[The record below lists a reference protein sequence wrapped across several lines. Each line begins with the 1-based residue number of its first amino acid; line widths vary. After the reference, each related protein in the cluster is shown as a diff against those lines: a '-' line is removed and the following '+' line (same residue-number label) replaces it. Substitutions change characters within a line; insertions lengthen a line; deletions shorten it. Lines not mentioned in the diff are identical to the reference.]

1 MSDTHEIAVVLD
13 ISKATPDMLAAL
25 AKAQAEVQ
33 TVGKD
38 GRNKDKNY
46 NYSSAE
52 AMIRGSRKPFGDNG
66 LAFISSWTRQPLDAA
81 DQDIGNQF
89 VCANVQMHFALT
101 HASGGVISGT
111 AEMDAIGS
119 RARPPDKAVAATL
132 TYMRGFVLRD
142 LLNIDRADEDADAVD
157 RRDEGNGWSR
167 GAERPQPQ
175 RGKRETQQIAAPKRD
190 EKAEAARAAM
200 IDLSKKVLAVATEL
214 GWKRDIATIAGQ
226 ALGKPWDQQR
236 DRTTRYTA
244 DEYEAIRR
252 DLVVELELL
261 EAEVKMR
268 EAAETEMQDD
278 IDGAAE

>member
-1 MSDTHEIAVVLD
+1 MDAQHDIEIVLD
-13 ISKATPDMLAAL
+13 LSKATPDMLAAL

-52 AMIRGSRKPFGDNG
+52 AMIRGSRKPLGDNG
-66 LAFISSWTRQPLDAA
+66 LAFLSSWTRQPLDAA

-89 VCANVQMHFALT
+89 VCANVKLHFALT
-101 HASGGVISGT
+101 HASGGVITGT

-132 TYMRGFVLRD
+132 TYMRGFLLRD
-142 LLNIDRADEDADAVD
+142 LLNMDRADEDADAVD

-167 GAERPQPQ
+167 GRERPQQRREKAPPIQAPQ
-175 RGKRETQQIAAPKRD
+175 RDAAIEDARNEVIRLGK
-190 EKAEAARAAM
+190 M
-200 IDLSKKVLAVATEL
+200 VLAKAQEL
-214 GWKRDIATIAGQ
+214 GWKRDVGAIATG
-226 ALGKPWDQQR
+226 ALGKPWDQSK
-236 DRTTRYTA
+236 DRGPRYSA
-244 DEYEAIRR
+244 QEYEEIRR
-252 DLVVELELL
+252 ALVLEIESLD
-261 EAEVKMR
+261 A
-268 EAAETEMQDD
+268 EAALREKAETDMQDD